1 MTGQVLHA
9 KARLSSGLSLDR
21 ENPGGIKLFVKTGAN
36 YSYAAGAF
44 VALTEGFGWVEFII
58 DMDDPELVFETEEYD
73 PTEVRQIGLELR
85 TFGQTT
91 EALAATVYVDS
102 ITL

>member
-1 MTGQVLHA
+1 M
-9 KARLSSGLSLDR
+9 
-21 ENPGGIKLFVKTGAN
+21 
-36 YSYAAGAF
+36 
-44 VALTEGFGWVEFII
+44 ALTEGFGWVEFII

-73 PTEVRQIGLELR
+73 LTEVRQIGLELR
-85 TFGQTT
+85 TFEQTT